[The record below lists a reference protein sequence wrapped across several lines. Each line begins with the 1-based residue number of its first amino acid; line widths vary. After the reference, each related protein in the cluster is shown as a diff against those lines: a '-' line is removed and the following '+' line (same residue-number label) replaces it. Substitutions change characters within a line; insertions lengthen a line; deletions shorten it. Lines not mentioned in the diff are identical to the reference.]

1 MPDGG
6 KLIVACLEAQETDRV
21 FCVPG
26 ESYLTVLNALYDS
39 PIEAIIA
46 RQEGG
51 AAMMAEADGKAT
63 GRPGIC
69 LVTRGPGASNAMAGV
84 HVAQQDST
92 PLILIVGQVARE
104 FQGRDAFQ
112 EMDIEAT
119 FSAVAKLTVEI
130 TNASQIPKVMTQA
143 FNTAMNGR
151 PGPVVISVPEDMLA
165 EQTNAQP
172 CPLVVPEEIVPKK
185 ETIDE
190 FNALINSAEAPVM
203 IVGGSGW
210 NSNSID
216 KVNQYALSN
225 GIPVAAS
232 FRRQHLFDNLG
243 AAYAGDL
250 GIGANPELIERIR
263 KSDLI
268 ILLGGRLSEIP
279 SQNFTLLEIPHPKQR
294 LIHVHPGLEEL
305 GRIYKPTLAINASP
319 IAFLNTISS
328 AKQTPQ
334 LSALR
339 EAHGV
344 YLRWS
349 SPMPSSNHQLNM
361 SEIIHRLG
369 ETLPDDAIITNG
381 AGNYASWIHR
391 FYRFRTFQS
400 QFAPNSGSMGYGM
413 PAAIAAKLRFP
424 ERKVICFAGDGCI
437 QMTIQELG
445 TAKQYGVNIIV
456 IVIDNGMYG
465 TIRMHQELNYPY
477 RVASTNLTNPN
488 FALIAEAYGFFAGT
502 AETNEQFHTLF
513 QSALSA
519 DKPCLIHLKTNP
531 EEITPTMTI
540 SAIRDRHSD

>member
-119 FSAVAKLTVEI
+119 FSAAAKLTVEI

-172 CPLVVPEEIVPKK
+172 CTLVVPEEIDPKK

-216 KVNQYALSN
+216 KVKQYALNN

-250 GIGANPELIERIR
+250 GIGANPELIELIR

-279 SQNFTLLEIPHPKQR
+279 SQNFTLLEIPHPKQQ
-294 LIHVHPGLEEL
+294 LVHVHPGLEEL
-305 GRIYKPTLAINASP
+305 GRVYKPRLAINASP

-339 EAHGV
+339 EAHEV

-361 SEIIHRLG
+361 SEAIHKLG
-369 ETLPDDAIITNG
+369 EALPDDAIITNG

-400 QFAPNSGSMGYGM
+400 QFSPNSGSMGYGL

-424 ERKVICFAGDGCI
+424 ERKVICFAGDGCL

-456 IVIDNGMYG
+456 IVVDNGMYG

-477 RVASTNLTNPN
+477 RVSSTNLTNPD

-540 SAIRDRHSD
+540 NAIRDRHSN

>member
-172 CPLVVPEEIVPKK
+172 CPLVVPEEIDPKK

-268 ILLGGRLSEIP
+268 ILIGGRLSEIP

-339 EAHGV
+339 EAHEV

-361 SEIIHRLG
+361 SELIHRLG

>member
-84 HVAQQDST
+84 HVAQHDST

-119 FSAVAKLTVEI
+119 FSAAAKLTVEI

-172 CPLVVPEEIVPKK
+172 CPLVVPEEIDPKK
-185 ETIDE
+185 ETIDA

-210 NSNSID
+210 NSNSIE

-250 GIGANPELIERIR
+250 GIGANSELIELIR

-328 AKQTPQ
+328 VKQTPQ

-339 EAHGV
+339 EAHEV

-361 SEIIHRLG
+361 SELIHRLG

-477 RVASTNLTNPN
+477 RVSSTNLTNPD